1 MTTVSDDKSARA
13 PATKAA
19 ISKSVVDNA
28 EPGQTEYVI
37 WDDGGRGTVKGFGLK
52 VTPAGSKVYIYRY
65 RVAPPGE
72 VARKVAPRKVT
83 LGKHGNIT
91 ADQARKDAKKLS
103 AMVAQGID
111 PLQATADTIAA
122 KAEVKR
128 MAEERARLDG
138 DLAFEKMAARWL
150 EEYELDHRATSVGQA
165 KVSINKYLLPQL
177 RGKPMPHI
185 SKADL
190 QAAFDKIPAKQKAT
204 RQQVF
209 AYASILWR
217 WALERGDIDDNPV
230 PSMAKPKAPKARD
243 RVLADDD
250 LVSIWKATETLREPL
265 GAFYRLL
272 LLTGQ
277 RREEVAGMTW
287 VQVDRATAVW
297 IIPAE
302 KAKNQVQHI
311 VPLSPAVVG
320 ELDRLALA
328 RQVKAKEES
337 PDAQR
342 WPKAGP
348 VVSIRGKLPL
358 SCFSQAKTALDTEV
372 AKVRKDAEP
381 IRPWRVHDLRRT
393 LATGLQRLGV
403 RFEVTEA
410 VLNHVSGARA
420 GVAGIYQ
427 RYDWRQEKQSALEA
441 WARHVAAILK
451 PADKDNVVPLD
462 RAKASA

>member
-1 MTTVSDDKSARA
+1 MAMALITKRAVDAAEARDADYFIFDDACGK
-13 PATKAA
+13 PTGG
-19 ISKSVVDNA
+19 I
-28 EPGQTEYVI
+28 EVI
-37 WDDGGRGTVKGFGLK
+37 KGFMLK
-52 VTPAGSKVYIYRY
+52 VTPKGKKVYFYQYRL
-65 RVAPPGE
+65 
-72 VARKVAPRKVT
+72 ARAGAADKTPMRRVT
-83 LGKHGNIT
+83 LGKHGDLT
-91 ADQARKDAKKLS
+91 PDQARERAKELA

-111 PLQATADTIAA
+111 PRQREFDALAAADAEKAA
-122 KAEVKR
+122 AD
-128 MAEERARLDG
+128 ARARLEAE
-138 DLAFEKMAARWL
+138 LVFEKVAERWL
-150 EEYELDHRATSVGQA
+150 EEYELDHRATSIGQA
-165 KVSINKYLLPQL
+165 KVSINKYLVPKL

-190 QAAFDKIPAKQKAT
+190 QAAFDTIPAKQKAT

-209 AYASILWR
+209 AYSSILWR

-230 PSMAKPKAPKARD
+230 PSMAKPKSPKARD
-243 RVLADDD
+243 RVLSDDE
-250 LVSIWKATETLREPL
+250 LVSVWRATETLREPL

-272 LLTGQ
+272 MLTGQ

-287 VQVDRATAVW
+287 TQLDRAAAAW
-297 IIPAE
+297 IIPAD
-302 KAKNQVQHI
+302 KAKNKVQHI
-311 VPLSPAVVG
+311 VPLAPAVVV

-328 RQVKAKEES
+328 RQANTKEEN

-358 SCFSQAKTALDTEV
+358 SCFSQAKTALDAEV

-381 IRPWRVHDLRRT
+381 IKPWRVHDLRRT

-427 RYDWRQEKQSALEA
+427 RYDWREEKQSALEA
-441 WARHVAAILK
+441 WARHVAGILK
-451 PADKDNVVPLD
+451 PADSGNVV
-462 RAKASA
+462 RFEKVSG